1 VNEVQ
6 GDPDAADQIGEVIR
20 WLESEEERPSAGL
33 AVWRSQLLTRRGS
46 FDEAAEVLILPD
58 TLWHGYA
65 RGIVLEARCD
75 LIAERHAWD
84 EAREVLET
92 SREHAEE
99 AGLLALPCFADRL
112 EGLAVHAADD
122 RVRAQEL
129 LSNALRGFTDLE
141 AAWEA
146 ARTQL
151 MLAEVHADAGN
162 TESARELVSRAQPVL
177 EGLRSARELARAEDL
192 TERLG

>member
-1 VNEVQ
+1 
-6 GDPDAADQIGEVIR
+6 
-20 WLESEEERPSAGL
+20 
-33 AVWRSQLLTRRGS
+33 
-46 FDEAAEVLILPD
+46 
-58 TLWHGYA
+58 
-65 RGIVLEARCD
+65 VLEARCD

-92 SREHAEE
+92 SRQHAEE

-112 EGLAVHAADD
+112 EGLAVRAADD

-129 LSNALRGFTDLE
+129 LSNALRGFTDLG

-151 MLAEVHADAGN
+151 VLAEVHAEAGN
-162 TESARELVSRAQPVL
+162 TASARELVSRAQPVL

-192 TERLG
+192 TEELG